1 MLIAN
6 VLQRGIGFL
15 RNIGVCRFLSDDQ
28 LGLWALAS
36 SFFILAAPFA
46 VLGLPGT
53 FGRLIEPYRARGQLR
68 SFTTRLI
75 LVSSVGVICFVGVLL
90 AFSPTT
96 SQWIFGVQIPF
107 DTMLLLATTLCLVI
121 VFNVFTEFFSGLR
134 RPKIVSAMQTVNSL
148 AFTVLSISFL
158 FIINDWRMLI
168 LSFAIAAI
176 IGLLPA
182 IIEIHRDRGTPRT
195 TEPHLPQGEMWRRV
209 LPFAA
214 SVWCMNLFTN
224 LFEVVDRYMLL
235 HLASQSPDEGHSL
248 VGQYHSGKIM
258 PLLLTSLALMLG
270 GMLLPYLAAEWER
283 GTKERIQR
291 FLKFTFTLATI
302 FFVLISIVALAISPV
317 LFNYVL
323 NGKYSDGLSIMP
335 LALLQCCWMA
345 AAALLQNYFWC
356 AEKGRI
362 NGAMTLCGL
371 MFNVGISFCLVPAFG
386 LHGAL
391 ISSCAAGGLILI
403 LTITMLWRSGISL
416 GKSFPCIVLLPLSL
430 VAGTIPAAI
439 CLAALLIMLSRT
451 NWVLSAEEKAQLDS
465 SLIPQLNKLGI
476 SLKSLW
482 PSMA

>member
-6 VLQRGIGFL
+6 LLQRGIGFL

-36 SFFILAAPFA
+36 SFFVLAAPFA

-68 SFTTRLI
+68 AFATRLI
-75 LVSSVGVICFVGVLL
+75 LVSGIGVTLFIAGLL
-90 AFSPTT
+90 AFSHST
-96 SQWIFGVQIPF
+96 SQIIFGSQLPF
-107 DTMLLLATTLCLVI
+107 ETMALVATTLCLVI

-148 AFTVLSISFL
+148 AFTVASISL
-158 FIINDWRMLI
+158 LLVVNDWRMLI
-168 LSFAIAAI
+168 VAFAIAAI
-176 IGLLPA
+176 VGLAPA
-182 IIEIHRDRGTPRT
+182 VLEIVRNRGEQVDA
-195 TEPHLPQGEMWRRV
+195 EPHLPQGEMWRRV

-235 HLASQSPDEGHSL
+235 HLASQNPDAGHSL

-258 PLLLTSLALMLG
+258 PLLLSSLALMLG

-283 GTKERIQR
+283 GSKDRIERS
-291 FLKFTFTLATI
+291 LKFTYTLATI
-302 FFVLISIVALAISPV
+302 FFVFVSIVSLAISPL

-335 LALLQCCWMA
+335 FALLQCCWMA

-356 AEKGRI
+356 AEKGKI

-371 MFNVGISFCLVPAFG
+371 LLNVCVSVYLVPWLG

-391 ISSCAAGGLILI
+391 ISSCTAGGFILV
-403 LTITMLWRSGISL
+403 LTIAMLWRSGITL
-416 GKSFPCIVLLPLSL
+416 GSSFVWILLLPLSL
-430 VAGTIPAAI
+430 VFGVIPAAI
-439 CLAALLIMLSRT
+439 CLTALLLTLSRT
-451 NWVLSAEEKAQLDS
+451 NWILTSDEKSQLDS

-482 PSMA
+482 PMTA